1 MTLLSGGGGEAVS
14 LSPRD
19 PLGDLPLDLQ
29 QAARAAAAYARRHYR
44 PPAYSAEYWAEES
57 LQIAALAVWRAAEHY
72 DSQHGISRELYAY
85 LCARRALHK
94 EYERLCRLYEQE
106 IPLPTDP
113 ETGEEIEVKDRTAC
127 QTIDNLLCWDAL
139 ARALERLEATDL
151 WLVKQVWVLER
162 SQLAV
167 ARELG
172 VSQPTLSRR
181 LEHIRKQ
188 LRDWLE

>member
-1 MTLLSGGGGEAVS
+1 MTLLSSGGEAVS
-14 LSPRD
+14 ISPPD

-29 QAARAAAAYARRHYR
+29 QVARAAAAYARRRYR
-44 PPAYSAEYWAEES
+44 PPAYSVEYWAEES

-72 DSQHGISRELYAY
+72 DSQHGVSRELYAY

-94 EYERLCRLYEQE
+94 EYEHLCRLYEQE
-106 IPLPTDP
+106 TPLPTDP
-113 ETGEEIEVKDRTAC
+113 ETGEEIEVEDRTAC
-127 QTIDNLLCWDAL
+127 EAIDNLLCWDAL

-188 LRDWLE
+188 LRGWLE